1 MDKANWVELT
11 LMDGVCVVVVVV
23 AVVRVGGAAGC
34 AGTRAQW
41 SRGGRMGAE
50 ARKEISLVC
59 GLSGKGFPVIDSAW
73 RVDDSAISVMS
84 VS

>member
-41 SRGGRMGAE
+41 SRGGYVGVE
-50 ARKEISLVC
+50 AVRRLKL
-59 GLSGKGFPVIDSAW
+59 
-73 RVDDSAISVMS
+73 
-84 VS
+84 